1 MRAVP
6 RIQPGSLSGIMLAS
20 ALILTLFTP
29 VFISPVMADG
39 YARPG
44 QPAEAEA
51 DGEKSKTVVKGPMP
65 GRSDSTLDYA
75 ADLLS
80 RKKYAQAISVL
91 EDVLKR
97 NPANA
102 DAYAY
107 LGFANLQLGDL
118 DAAESKLRL
127 ALKIDSRHLG
137 ANQHLGEVFAKR
149 GKTARALDQLTVLKM
164 LCRTSCPEKEALE
177 AAINAAGKG

>member
-1 MRAVP
+1 MRAVF
-6 RIQPGSLSGIMLAS
+6 
-20 ALILTLFTP
+20 ALILLGAFILSAP
-29 VFISPVMADG
+29 VPAAADG
-39 YARPG
+39 YLRAGESPKSEKADAEQGADEAAPPAKKAEQAARP
-44 QPAEAEA
+44 
-51 DGEKSKTVVKGPMP
+51 S
-65 GRSDSTLDYA
+65 RSDSMLDFA
-75 ADLLS
+75 ADLIA

-102 DAYAY
+102 DAYTY
-107 LGFANLQLGDL
+107 MGFANLQLGDL
-118 DAAESKLRL
+118 SAAESKLRL

-149 GKTARALDQLTVLKM
+149 GKVSRALDQLTVLKM

-177 AAINAAGKG
+177 SAINRAGKG